1 MDKVKVLITQSMIEN
16 ASEWDIIASGI
27 FNNNCREVHLTDN
40 LKARRQVRWVAVRGV
55 IRDWA
60 VYSEDLFTDMQGF
73 EDISDHRDDDFIVER
88 WHKVSLFRLDRFLEL
103 DDEAKQSYRRY

>member
-1 MDKVKVLITQSMIEN
+1 
-16 ASEWDIIASGI
+16 
-27 FNNNCREVHLTDN
+27 

-73 EDISDHRDDDFIVER
+73 EDISDHRDDDFI
-88 WHKVSLFRLDRFLEL
+88 
-103 DDEAKQSYRRY
+103 ARR